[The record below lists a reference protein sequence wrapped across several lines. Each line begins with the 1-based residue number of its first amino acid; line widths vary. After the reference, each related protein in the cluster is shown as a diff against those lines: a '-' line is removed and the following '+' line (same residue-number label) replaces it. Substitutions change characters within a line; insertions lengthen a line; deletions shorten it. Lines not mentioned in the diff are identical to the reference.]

1 MIWALRSTGTSTL
14 RHFNPEMSFILQPIV
29 RKALLAVAAITLT
42 ACTGFQTADKGGAS
56 GPAPQSVAPKPA
68 AITSYFDVLDL
79 MAPGDAVRQSTELA
93 STLTQAQQNPT
104 SSNRLRYAI
113 ALGAAGHSSSN
124 PVEARRLITELL
136 AGQNDLTSQEVSLAN
151 AFLREYDA
159 RVALYADLARQ
170 REESERQLQLIDAD
184 GNRRYSALNAET
196 QRLRKALAEAER
208 KLEAVAE
215 MERALTPESQ

>member
-1 MIWALRSTGTSTL
+1 MKLT
-14 RHFNPEMSFILQPIV
+14 LQPTVYKTIV
-29 RKALLAVAAITLT
+29 TVAALALT
-42 ACTGFQTADKGGAS
+42 ACTSLHPAAS
-56 GPAPQSVAPKPA
+56 GSAAGQPPQVASPKPA

-79 MAPGDAVRQSTELA
+79 MAPGDAVRQSDALA
-93 STLTQAQQNPT
+93 ATLSQAQQNPT
-104 SSNRLRYAI
+104 SSNRLRYAL

-136 AGQNDLTSQEVSLAN
+136 AGAKDLTPQEVSLAN

-170 REESERQLQLIDAD
+170 REESERQLQSIEMD
-184 GNRRYSALNAET
+184 GDRRYSALTAET
-196 QRLRKALAEAER
+196 QRLKKALAEAER

-215 MERALTPESQ
+215 MERALTPESP